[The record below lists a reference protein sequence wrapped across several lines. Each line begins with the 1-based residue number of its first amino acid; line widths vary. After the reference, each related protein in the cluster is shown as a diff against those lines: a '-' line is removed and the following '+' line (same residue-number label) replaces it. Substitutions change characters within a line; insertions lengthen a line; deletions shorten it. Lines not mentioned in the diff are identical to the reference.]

1 MKATMNA
8 TRQATTNTT
17 RSALNV
23 VKSPVALV
31 IFLIIV
37 SVTGCTDFFSESKSK
52 NQPRSE
58 TIQGPPLSGKVLNAI
73 RGGGYT
79 YMHLENDG
87 QEFWVASSVIN
98 VKRNDRVRWEGG
110 TVMTNFTSY
119 ALNKRFDEIH
129 FVNAVKIVN

>member
-1 MKATMNA
+1 MKAT
-8 TRQATTNTT
+8 
-17 RSALNV
+17 
-23 VKSPVALV
+23 KFPIALV
-31 IFLIIV
+31 ILLFVI
-37 SVTGCTDFFSESKSK
+37 STNGCTDFFSESKSK
-52 NQPRSE
+52 GQPRSE

-98 VKRNDRVRWEGG
+98 VKRNDTVRWEGG

-119 ALNKRFDEIH
+119 ALNKKFDEIH
-129 FVNAVKIVN
+129 FVNSVRIVR